1 MQEIKLL
8 LPKDAELPSDFFSF
22 TPQEHSIILNIGYD
36 AFLKTNKNVKDNFTD
51 EKKKGLKLELEKI
64 YKIEIED
71 LQNQLKTQED
81 AAISL
86 KNTYEMFIKMK
97 NETHKQELDERIQQ
111 EKEDYIS
118 QLKQF
123 ERLNS
128 ILQEKNDGIPS
139 SENSINEPNTKH
151 NPNDSVIQISK
162 ENKFRNIAIQSF
174 RDFDEF
180 DIFEIHSV
188 DGQGDFLLKF
198 KEFSVLVHSK
208 KYSNSLNSKLRE
220 SIKQELS
227 IHTGCVFGWLVSME
241 TTIDKF
247 DKTPFMF
254 EWLSVPKCVCYVNS
268 LLHTESPV
276 ELLRNVYFTCQTIFK
291 MLNNEH
297 TQEWNQT
304 KQNEIRMREIIQK
317 MIQNTYER
325 NDIFSHLKQ
334 NFDHQDLYIREL
346 LNKETNQLVTAQLSE
361 SSNLISNVASDSH
374 NKFFTRIVD
383 WWNFHII
390 NTEGSNIRSSIIWTM
405 FKRDNPDLVG
415 EISAIE
421 FKDVLYSFLSEDRI
435 VKPRNKAGALEIKNI
450 RWKIDRTM
458 NIS

>member
-1 MQEIKLL
+1 MEPINMQQINLL
-8 LPKDAELPSDFFSF
+8 LPNDTVLPSDFFSF
-22 TPQEHSIILNIGYD
+22 TPQEHSIMLNIGYD
-36 AFLKTNKNVKDNFTD
+36 AFLKTKKDVKENFTD
-51 EKKKGLKLELEKI
+51 EKKKGIKLELEKI
-64 YKIEIED
+64 YKTEIED
-71 LQNQLKTQED
+71 LKNQLKTQED
-81 AAISL
+81 ATVSL

-97 NETHKQELDERIQQ
+97 NETHKQEMDERVHQ
-111 EKEDYIS
+111 EKEEYLT

-123 ERLNS
+123 GRINA
-128 ILQEKNDGIPS
+128 IIQEKNDGIIP
-139 SENSINEPNTKH
+139 ETNNQANT
-151 NPNDSVIQISK
+151 VIQVSK
-162 ENKFRNIAIQSF
+162 ENKFRNIAIHSF

-188 DGQGDFLLKF
+188 DGHGDFLLKF
-198 KEFSVLVHSK
+198 KEFSILVHSK

-227 IHTGCVFGWLVSME
+227 IHTKCVFGWLVSME
-241 TTIDKF
+241 TTIDKY

-268 LLHTESPV
+268 LLHAESPV
-276 ELLRNVYFTCQTIFK
+276 ELLRNVYFTCQTIYK
-291 MLNNEH
+291 IMNTEH

-334 NFDHQDLYIREL
+334 NFENQDLYIRDL
-346 LNKETNQLVTAQLSE
+346 LNKETNQLVKEQT
-361 SSNLISNVASDSH
+361 NLISVPSDSQ
-374 NKFFTRIVD
+374 NKHFTRIVE

-390 NTEGSNIRSSIIWTM
+390 NTEGSAIRSSIIWTM
-405 FKRDNPDLVG
+405 FKRDNPDLIG
-415 EISAIE
+415 EITAIE

-435 VKPRNKAGALEIKNI
+435 IKPRNKAGALEIKNI

-458 NIS
+458 SIS